1 MSIVKSSS
9 AEEGVVLTRKTEGLL
24 FIVSGPAGSG
34 KTTLCDR
41 LLADNP
47 EVARI
52 VTATSRPPREGEVDG
67 KDYYFF
73 SEDGFRERIEN
84 GEFFE
89 WARVHNHY
97 YGCLRREVRGKI
109 QENQDLLLNI
119 DVQGAT
125 TFRKEVRADE
135 LLRGKLVTVFVCPPS
150 TAEIRR
156 RLEERGQDGEA
167 EVQRRLKNAE
177 EEIRQWRYYDYCLL
191 SGTREEDY
199 QSFRS
204 IFDAEKMRNR
214 QKVNPS

>member
-9 AEEGVVLTRKTEGLL
+9 AEEGVVLTRKAEGLL

-34 KTTLCDR
+34 KTTLCDH
-41 LLADNP
+41 LLADHP
-47 EVARI
+47 EVTRI

-73 SEDGFRERIEN
+73 SEESFQERIEN

-119 DVQGAT
+119 DVQGAA
-125 TFRKEVRADE
+125 TFRKEVRSDE

-150 TAEIRR
+150 TGEIRR
-156 RLEERGQDGEA
+156 RLEQRGQDEGE
-167 EVQRRLKNAE
+167 EIQRRLKNAE

-191 SGTREEDY
+191 SGSREEDY
-199 QSFRS
+199 QRFLA
-204 IFDAEKMRNR
+204 IFQAEKMRNR

>member
-9 AEEGVVLTRKTEGLL
+9 AEEGVVLTRKAEGLL

-41 LLADNP
+41 LLADHP

-73 SEDGFRERIEN
+73 SEEGFQQRIEN

-119 DVQGAT
+119 DVQGAA
-125 TFRKEVRADE
+125 TFRKEVRSDD

-150 TAEIRR
+150 SAEIQR
-156 RLEERGQDGEA
+156 RLEQRGQDEGA
-167 EVQRRLKNAE
+167 EIQRRLKNAE
-177 EEIRQWRYYDYCLL
+177 EEIRQWRHYDYCLL

-199 QSFRS
+199 QSFLS
-204 IFDAEKMRNR
+204 IFRAEKMRNR